1 MSTTILRFLSILV
14 LVLVVLDLTNG
25 QGLKLGFYKKT
36 CPDAESI
43 VRKTTASFVA
53 QNPTLS
59 AALLRLHFH
68 DCFVK
73 GCDGSV
79 LINSTS
85 SNQAEKSAPPN
96 LSLRGFGVIDA
107 IKAALEQQCP
117 GVVSCADILSLAA
130 RDAVAAIKGPYWKV
144 TTGRRDGR
152 VSTTL
157 NALTNLPPGSADIS
171 SLKATFA
178 SKGLSSVD
186 LAVLSGAHTIGVSF
200 CSSFTNRLYNFTGKG
215 DSDPTL
221 DSEYVP
227 RLKSKCK
234 PNDEVQTAEM
244 DPGSF
249 KTFDS
254 SYYSLVIKRRGLFQS
269 DSALLNDAVTKAY
282 VKRQAT
288 KRGSPTFFKDFAKS
302 MEKMNA
308 IDVLTGKAGEIRKHC
323 AFIN

>member
-1 MSTTILRFLSILV
+1 MSTLRFFSILV
-14 LVLVVLDLTNG
+14 LVLVVLDATNG

-36 CPDAESI
+36 CPDEESI
-43 VRKTTASFVA
+43 VRKTT
-53 QNPTLS
+53 
-59 AALLRLHFH
+59 
-68 DCFVK
+68 

-79 LINSTS
+79 LINSTG

-107 IKAALEQQCP
+107 VKAAVEQKCL
-117 GVVSCADILSLAA
+117 GVVSCADILFLAA
-130 RDAVAAIKGPYWKV
+130 TDAVATV
-144 TTGRRDGR
+144 EDTDGYR
-152 VSTTL
+152 LSTAT

-171 SLKATFA
+171 TLKATFA
-178 SKGLSSVD
+178 SKGLSSID

-200 CSSFTNRLYNFTGKG
+200 CSSFTQRLYNFTGKG

-234 PNDEVQTAEM
+234 PNDAFQTAEM

-254 SYYSLVIKRRGLFQS
+254 SYYWLVIKRRGLFQS
-269 DSALLNDAVTKAY
+269 DSALLNESVTKAY
-282 VKRQAT
+282 VKNQAT
-288 KRGSPTFFKDFAKS
+288 RKRSPTFLQEFAKS

-308 IDVLTGKAGEIRKHC
+308 IEVLTDNAGEIRKHC

>member
-1 MSTTILRFLSILV
+1 MSTVLKFLSILV
-14 LVLVVLDLTNG
+14 LVLVVSDATNG

-43 VRKTTASFVA
+43 VRKTTALFVS

-59 AALLRLHFH
+59 AALLRMHFH

-107 IKAALEQQCP
+107 IKDALEQKCP

-152 VSTTL
+152 ISTTL

-227 RLKSKCK
+227 RLKGKCK
-234 PNDEVQTAEM
+234 PNDAVQTAEM

-308 IDVLTGKAGEIRKHC
+308 IEVLTGKAGEIRKHC